1 MFLKLTLSPLA
12 DPLSSY
18 KRKDDLVILAGALSL
33 NTMGTV
39 SKLSS
44 LIKSHLSDNTA
55 IQLDPR
61 FAGLFLQNKQHC
73 VDNSDSVHTNSV
85 V

>member
-1 MFLKLTLSPLA
+1 MFLKLTLSSLA

-18 KRKDDLVILAGALSL
+18 KHKDDLVILAGAPGL
-33 NTMGTV
+33 NTIGTV
-39 SKLSS
+39 SELSS

-55 IQLDPR
+55 IQLDPC
-61 FAGLFLQNKQHC
+61 FAGLFLQNKQCH